1 MNINKEE
8 YLQKLQASSKI
19 VQSNVNAYFAKDG
32 NANKTMDDY
41 FESDDFYAIVD
52 AINIDWN
59 GIEVSE
65 NKTINTTTDLINWI
79 NEIATSIPK
88 QGDSQE
94 EPGTPG
100 KDGKSAYEIAQENGF
115 EGTEAEWLESLKGED
130 GKDGVDGKSAYELYK
145 ETVDEQEAKPAI
157 YSFKS
162 FGVDD
167 QAPYGTGTVK
177 VIDIDEVE
185 DSTTIE
191 VLTNEPAGNT
201 TPEQAEQFVG
211 KQYIIHNTELI
222 NGNQYYLY
230 SDSGLQTPIC
240 VTVKLVS
247 EAQEA
252 VVAMTETEW
261 LESLKGKDGK
271 DGVDGKNGKDGSFD
285 ESVLENYALKTDL
298 DDKVS
303 WVESSAERHH
313 IVLKNH
319 DTILGT
325 ASDNVSTYNLAM
337 VSKWNVADFGSNQ
350 IHLNLNSIDDVTLND
365 DQHIATT
372 AYVTQEIKKI
382 VGEAPTTLDTLKEIA
397 DKLSSDDTALGQ
409 LTTALNSKANV
420 DDVYTKN
427 EADTKF
433 LTEDSLGTFGEESEI
448 PKIQYEIISNQKSW
462 TVSYEN
468 GVLKEYYEKYPQEDL
483 WNTVENRAVNFNDRY
498 YHGNIGN
505 EAIECGATWAS
516 DSAQKLVINDVTY
529 YAPIFY
535 GMEGQDVELFN
546 DIDLTDSTGQTFTI
560 ETVVYNGNCTH
571 CWEGT
576 VNAPGAKLPWIG
588 IKFNNDTN
596 VMLKFQY
603 EGKKDVTPW
612 NFTVFGTGE
621 GHKAWGLASV
631 ASEFGDNSFAIV
643 ENGGE
648 NTFDSSK
655 FKLIAI
661 NANANIPAA
670 IKNYIDVEIA
680 KLKAML

>member
-670 IKNYIDVEIA
+670 IKNYIDVENA